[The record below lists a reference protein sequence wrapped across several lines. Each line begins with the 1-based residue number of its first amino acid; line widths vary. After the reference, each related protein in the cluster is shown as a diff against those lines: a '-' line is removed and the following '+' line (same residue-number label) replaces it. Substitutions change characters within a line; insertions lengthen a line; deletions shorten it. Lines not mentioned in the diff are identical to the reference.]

1 MLYLFI
7 KLKSRNDRELN
18 ASGFVDARR
27 VRSKWTNLVRH
38 EQQCRRIRIVYTSN
52 ECSWWFGSV
61 RVFVMPHVSV
71 PIQF

>member
-7 KLKSRNDRELN
+7 KLKNRNDQELN
-18 ASGFVDARR
+18 ALGFVDARR
-27 VRSKWTNLVRH
+27 VRSKRKNLVRH
-38 EQQCRRIRIVYTSN
+38 EQQCRRICIVYTSN
-52 ECSWWFGSV
+52 EFSWWFVSV

>member
-27 VRSKWTNLVRH
+27 VRSKRTNLVRH

-52 ECSWWFGSV
+52 E
-61 RVFVMPHVSV
+61 
-71 PIQF
+71 